1 MHTSEEL
8 VVPGGDEVTGP
19 FWTGRME
26 VGVAVGV
33 AVGVVVGVVME
44 VLVEVV
50 MVDVVP
56 AASGSFCTC
65 PPESS
70 L

>member
-33 AVGVVVGVVME
+33 AVGVV
-44 VLVEVV
+44 